1 MPFYAAANAIL
12 YTAAND
18 ILCTAENDILCS
30 SEWHFM
36 HSSECHFMQQRM
48 TFYAA
53 ANAMCSSECHFMQQR
68 MPFYAQQRLTFY
80 AQQRMP
86 FYAAANAILCTA
98 ANAILCTAANAI
110 LCTAANAILCTAAND
125 ILCTAA
131 NAILCTAAND
141 ILCSSECHVQQRMTF
156 YAAANDIWKSI
167 GNPFGNGW
175 LFCTDQTRT
184 DGPVFKDILPKGKGA
199 GILCVFLCVWSCYY
213 LVVSCTLDPL
223 KWDDVLL
230 LSDQNLLLSFLTM
243 PSLISSWQL

>member
-1 MPFYAAANAIL
+1 
-12 YTAAND
+12 
-18 ILCTAENDILCS
+18 
-30 SEWHFM
+30 
-36 HSSECHFMQQRM
+36 M

-53 ANAMCSSECHFMQQR
+53 ANAMCSSEWHFMQQR
-68 MPFYAQQRLTFY
+68 MTFY

-98 ANAILCTAANAI
+98 AN
-110 LCTAANAILCTAAND
+110 D
-125 ILCTAA
+125 
-131 NAILCTAAND
+131 ILCTAAND